1 MNMLRSVLRTIVGV
15 LSVLSFLA
23 IWTQPIDGK
32 TVAAFVLLAILIAFY
47 RPRKAMFPELC
58 KADSKYLAWSAVLC
72 VLVGVLYFFHFSAA
86 HGHLSQLSRNVVLLL
101 MIAMACATVLA
112 IPATASFAKGLICA
126 SDCNDESDSPQHRG
140 FLSNPFAI
148 GMVVAIVGIVVMLVF
163 SFSHDIWVDEA
174 FSLSLIRHSYSEVI
188 SLTAADVH
196 PPLYYI
202 ILKAVVDG
210 VGSILPA
217 VPPVFVAKL
226 TSVIPYIICVLVFA
240 FKVRRDWGDY
250 VAGMGAA
257 CVVCMFPLIGYVTE
271 IRMYGWGMLF
281 VTLAFLYA
289 CDILKKNK
297 RLSWVLFYVF
307 SLCAFYT
314 HYFAGVAIGLLF
326 LVLLL
331 HTWLNDRKR
340 VKYVLLAAVLI
351 IIGYLPWLRVLLS
364 QLQTVSESYWIPAI
378 TPVIVCV
385 DLYYIFVNALFAGIA
400 LLLVAVVYKKLRH
413 DTLCREG
420 MVCSYTGV
428 LVPLWTIAVGLAVSL
443 CVRPVFMSRYAVPGI
458 VSLWL
463 GVLWMAQ
470 SIGSRHIKRVLSM
483 LVVATCIAGIL
494 SFVHAEGVARIEANK
509 SMDFLA
515 SNRDAVYIG
524 GGANGS
530 DGTSHCMRVI
540 AYLSGSKTYIWKYD
554 TSELSLK
561 VFGNVESVP
570 SVERIKDILRAE
582 ENTYLA
588 VQKDETLCD
597 SLRASGVECTYAGTY
612 SFEGRVDLYKLC
624 NED

>member
-1 MNMLRSVLRTIVGV
+1 MNMLRSVLRSIVGV

-32 TVAAFVLLAILIAFY
+32 TVAAFVLLVILVAFY
-47 RPRKAMFPELC
+47 RPRKAMFPDLC
-58 KADSKYLAWSAVLC
+58 KADSKYLAWAAVLC
-72 VLVGVLYFFHFSAA
+72 VLVGVLYFFYFSAA
-86 HGHLSQLSRNVVLLL
+86 HDHLSQLSRNIVLLL

-140 FLSNPFAI
+140 FFSNPFAI
-148 GMVVAIVGIVVMLVF
+148 GMAVAIVGVIAMIIF
-163 SFSHDIWVDEA
+163 SFSRRILLDEA

-188 SLTAADVH
+188 SLAAADVH

-226 TSVIPYIICVLVFA
+226 TSVIPYTICVLVFA

-257 CVVCMFPLIGYVTE
+257 CLVCIGHFMEYGIN
-271 IRMYGWGMLF
+271 IRMYSFGVLF

-331 HTWLNDRKR
+331 HMWLNDRKR
-340 VKYVLLAAVLI
+340 VKYVLLTAVLI
-351 IIGYLPWLRVLLS
+351 VVGYLPWLKIFVQ
-364 QLQTVSESYWIPAI
+364 QLKTVGESFWMSYEI
-378 TPVIVCV
+378 TPVLICCYV
-385 DLYYIFVNALFAGIA
+385 YYVFINSLFLGVT
-400 LLLVAVVYKKLRH
+400 LLLAVLLYKKQKH
-413 DTLCREG
+413 NVLCREELA
-420 MVCSYTGV
+420 CSYMGI
-428 LVPLWTIAVGLAVSL
+428 LIPLWTIALGVAASLLVHPLFAARYTVPGLA
-443 CVRPVFMSRYAVPGI
+443 C
-458 VSLWL
+458 LWL
-463 GVLWMAQ
+463 GLVIMAQ
-470 SIGSRHIKRVLSM
+470 SIGSSHVRRVLSM
-483 LVVATCIAGIL
+483 LIVATCIAGIF
-494 SFVHAEGVARIEANK
+494 SFAHAENIERIETNK
-509 SMDFLA
+509 VVDFIEH
-515 SNRDAVYIG
+515 NKTAVYVG
-524 GGANGS
+524 G
-530 DGTSHCMRVI
+530 DGPAPMLTHEIRI
-540 AYLSGSKTYIWKYD
+540 LAFLSGNKGYIWEWYD
-554 TSELSLK
+554 ELFFE
-561 VFGNVESVP
+561 VYGNLESVQ
-570 SVERIKDILRAE
+570 SIEEIKDILDNE
-582 ENTYLA
+582 EDVYL
-588 VQKDETLCD
+588 VVTKDHTLLD

-612 SFEGRVDLYKLC
+612 SFEGRVDLYKLR